1 MGRNWW
7 RNRGPWI
14 ATITGVIAV
23 LLLLLL
29 TGMPLGRKDGLP
41 NAADTG
47 QLTGL
52 LIAAGGA
59 VVAMVFWAW
68 RATRSTGA
76 SVAPTPAE
84 LAQVKQR
91 LAGLVA
97 QQWKAEATLR
107 SLDDP
112 DPIPVRWELTDQA
125 GVMDHPANIEDCSA
139 GGSWWGV
146 SSADIA
152 GLAARFRATRR
163 RRLVIVGGPGMGKTT
178 LAVQLVRHLLDT
190 RTDAEPVPVLL
201 SMAGWD
207 TEAFPR
213 LHDWLVDRLLRD
225 YPALRSAELGGAPMV
240 TALAARSHLLPVLD
254 GLDELPVPARS
265 AMITALNRSL
275 SNTDQLILTSRTE
288 EFTTAV
294 TSAADVLTSAI
305 VLQPQPVEPA
315 AAADHLKR
323 CLPPAPGPVWEEI
336 LNGLK
341 QSAVDGFSG
350 TDQASTS
357 SAVAQIAATPL
368 GLWLV
373 RTVYISPRA
382 DPTPLT
388 DPRRF
393 PTTAALR
400 SHLLDQLIP
409 ALITTRPPSRDPAEP
424 FRPRRTHDPVNVHRW
439 LGYLA
444 HHLAHPRNPDKTP
457 RTRDFAW
464 WYLAR
469 HVIAEHRTPKLAAA
483 LTFGLTF
490 AVTYGLPFVLTG
502 WHLAGLEAG
511 LEAGLAAG
519 LMAWR
524 GLSAWSRDAP
534 GFADLRLRGRARQLT
549 GPLARGLMVGLPA
562 GLMVRLLVRDG
573 LTTGVTVGVTVG
585 LTVGLLEW
593 IQAPVQAE
601 SASTPSSSWR
611 ADRTL
616 TLIRTIAAGL
626 AAGPTVG
633 LVGGHALAPM
643 LPTFALAVAL
653 AVGLTFAFTVGLGEG
668 NHRAW
673 VAYVIAIRFLAHRRL
688 LPRDLLAFLE
698 DAHRLGLLRTV
709 GPVYQFRHAELQDHL
724 ADDYEQSLT
733 AI

>member
-1 MGRNWW
+1 
-7 RNRGPWI
+7 
-14 ATITGVIAV
+14 
-23 LLLLLL
+23 
-29 TGMPLGRKDGLP
+29 
-41 NAADTG
+41 
-47 QLTGL
+47 
-52 LIAAGGA
+52 
-59 VVAMVFWAW
+59 
-68 RATRSTGA
+68 
-76 SVAPTPAE
+76 
-84 LAQVKQR
+84 
-91 LAGLVA
+91 VA

-112 DPIPVRWELTDQA
+112 DPIPVRWKLTDQA
-125 GVMDHPANIEDCSA
+125 GVMDHPANIEDRSA

-152 GLAARFRATRR
+152 GLSARFRATRR

-178 LAVQLVRHLLDT
+178 LAVQLMRHLLDT

-201 SMAGWD
+201 SVAGWD

-213 LHDWLVDRLLRD
+213 LHDWLVDRLLQN

-254 GLDELPVPARS
+254 GLDELPVPARG
-265 AMITALNRSL
+265 AVITALNRSL
-275 SNTDQLILTSRTE
+275 SNTDELILTSRTE
-288 EFTTAV
+288 EFTAAV
-294 TSAADVLTSAI
+294 TSAADVLTSAV

-315 AAADHLKR
+315 AAADYLKR

-341 QSAVDGFSG
+341 QSAVDGSSG
-350 TDQASTS
+350 TAQASTS
-357 SAVAQIAATPL
+357 SAVAQVAATPL

-373 RTVYISPRA
+373 RTVYIGPGA

-424 FRPRRTHDPVNVHRW
+424 FRPRRTHDPVNVRRW

-490 AVTYGLPFVLTG
+490 AVTYGLPFVLTA
-502 WHLAGLEAG
+502 WLSAGLEAG
-511 LEAGLAAG
+511 LEAGLTAG

-524 GLSAWSRDAP
+524 GLTAWSRDAP

-562 GLMVRLLVRDG
+562 GLMVRLLIRDG

-593 IQAPVQAE
+593 IQAPAQAE

-626 AAGPTVG
+626 AAGLTVG

-724 ADDYEQSLT
+724 ADDYEHNL
-733 AI
+733 